1 MVARPHRWNMR
12 FIRNFMVV
20 FGLVSSIF
28 DYLTFGVLLYFIHA
42 TPEQFHTGW
51 FVTSL
56 MTELVIALV
65 VRTRL
70 PFYRSRP
77 SRLLLLSTLA
87 VAILTL
93 VIPYLP
99 FDNLLGFTPLP
110 LSLMALLLL
119 ITALY
124 VVAAE
129 ITKRIFYA
137 RMG

>member
-1 MVARPHRWNMR
+1 
-12 FIRNFMVV
+12 
-20 FGLVSSIF
+20 
-28 DYLTFGVLLYFIHA
+28 
-42 TPEQFHTGW
+42 
-51 FVTSL
+51 

-119 ITALY
+119 ITAL
-124 VVAAE
+124 
-129 ITKRIFYA
+129 
-137 RMG
+137 